1 MTTFTIY
8 WIAADGQR
16 SIECGSFA
24 SRAEAEANIAAALD
38 WLLEVGS
45 ADDEPAIKAG
55 SMSIDEE
62 GTDDDDAE

>member
-1 MTTFTIY
+1 MMHIDQE
-8 WIAADGQR
+8 IALL
-16 SIECGSFA
+16 
-24 SRAEAEANIAAALD
+24 EAEANIAAALD